1 MKLERIVFTFKPQ
14 KWMMLGQQ
22 RTVKVD
28 SLIGCKNKVKPK
40 QINGS
45 GKVHFI
51 ARGKA
56 HFALCQLSI
65 ELAHTDLIQKTF
77 ISNLLCSLLKRFLT
91 FLNQVRKVLVVTMN
105 IYTCLNAI
113 CMNGRTDITVPS
125 QQKMNNRVVNDSKR
139 HFSPELSFNF
149 QY

>member
-65 ELAHTDLIQKTF
+65 ELAHTDLIQKNFYIQFTVQLTEA
-77 ISNLLCSLLKRFLT
+77 ISNIL
-91 FLNQVRKVLVVTMN
+91 
-105 IYTCLNAI
+105 
-113 CMNGRTDITVPS
+113 
-125 QQKMNNRVVNDSKR
+125 
-139 HFSPELSFNF
+139 ELGT
-149 QY
+149 